1 MHWHC
6 ASLLYKRTDL
16 EVRDGRVEARP
27 VELQPDGAARER
39 DARRGHRVQRR
50 REARRGHG
58 HVHQARGRRKLLQL
72 LLLLLLLLN
81 VVRVTCRR
89 NSIGRQRGWRRRA
102 ILLGRDAV
110 EVAEVNLPQAAGAES
125 LIGADGASEGPRAGV
140 DAHVRLEAGLPREEH
155 VAHAALRLVLEGEIL
170 CMKPTLYLAR
180 RENYADKI
188 AFRVKCG
195 RRMWNIPECR
205 CGP

>member
-27 VELQPDGAARER
+27 VELQPYGAARQGN
-39 DARRGHRVQRR
+39 ARRGHRVQRR
-50 REARRGHG
+50 RQARRGHG

-89 NSIGRQRGWRRRA
+89 NSIGRQRRRRRA

-140 DAHVRLEAGLPREEH
+140 DAHVRLVAGLPREEH

-170 CMKPTLYLAR
+170 CMKPTLNLAR

-195 RRMWNIPECR
+195 RPMWNIPECR

>member
-1 MHWHC
+1 MW
-6 ASLLYKRTDL
+6 LLL
-16 EVRDGRVEARP
+16 V
-27 VELQPDGAARER
+27 
-39 DARRGHRVQRR
+39 
-50 REARRGHG
+50 
-58 HVHQARGRRKLLQL
+58 

-81 VVRVTCRR
+81 EVLVTRR
-89 NSIGRQRGWRRRA
+89 CNRIGRERRRRRRA

-110 EVAEVNLPQAAGAES
+110 EVAEVDLAQAAGAER
-125 LIGADGASEGPRAGV
+125 LVGADGASERPRAGV

-195 RRMWNIPECR
+195 RPMWNIPECR